1 MPLPFCFLLL
11 TPPSS
16 CRRRVALLA
25 GLGLVLVAWPAG
37 AQVDTTR
44 TAPPDSL
51 ERPRADTVR
60 RAPASADADPRL
72 RPYALASPLQG
83 RTATDSIPGRR
94 PHVSIA
100 TLLSDRVGGF
110 LYDLGEYGWPH
121 GWSPRGL
128 APHRVHLRLDGR
140 SFNDPLTG
148 RARFELLP
156 PSFLRRPRL
165 GPDPA
170 GGAVGVH
177 TAWRAYPSRRPI
189 TEIRYRFGNS
199 GLHAVE
205 VGHSQKRRLDLF
217 GRPGLLHLT
226 LGYGGRKA
234 DGVYDGS
241 ALRTERRIWGRLRYR
256 TNDWLVE
263 IANRATRYRIG
274 AHGGAEPRTSR
285 FTSLYNLPL
294 ARADVRTPQNRRTT
308 IRNDLSVRLQAPLLP
323 GRLRPTQLSARWTTH
338 TFDVRDAVRDTT
350 WSTRLQGGH
359 ARMQQSGTVG
369 RHTLTGTVQ
378 GRLWTIDRSNVP
390 STLGAPR
397 GALHIGLRD
406 SLRLGATHL
415 AVAAGGHLT
424 AQQTYPS
431 VTART
436 KRQTGS
442 VQLSASLTV
451 TGQRGAWIEEAGFP
465 GVRPLQAERGGI
477 ADALVAGTVGART
490 HWKTFDL
497 QLTGFAHQIRNA
509 VDLYAAR
516 PAGADA
522 TAYTDSVTVRR
533 TSTPVRRVGLTA
545 AGGWRRDARRGLY
558 ATGRGTLL
566 STLTADASVLH
577 ERLARTLPSVYGQAR
592 VGARFVLFTDL
603 RTDLYVQARGWGA
616 MHSRWLHPR
625 TGRLVVP
632 PLQTPVPGTGA
643 PSTVGPSGTI
653 DLHAEVRLQGA
664 TLFFTV
670 QHIQAGTGLQPG
682 TFVVPVYPLP
692 PQQFRFGV
700 FWPIFD

>member
-1 MPLPFCFLLL
+1 M
-11 TPPSS
+11 
-16 CRRRVALLA
+16 LA
-25 GLGLVLVAWPAG
+25 AWPAD

-44 TAPPDSL
+44 TPPPDSL
-51 ERPRADTVR
+51 ERPRADSAR
-60 RAPASADADPRL
+60 RPSAPASAGVRL
-72 RPYALASPLQG
+72 RPHRLVSPLQG

-100 TLLSDRVGGF
+100 ALLADRAGGF

-121 GWSPRGL
+121 GWSPSGL

-177 TAWRAYPSRRPI
+177 TAWRSYPSRRPV

-199 GLHAVE
+199 GLHGVE

-217 GRPGLLHLT
+217 GRPGVLHLT

-241 ALRTERRIWGRLRYR
+241 ALRTERRIWGRLRYH
-256 TNDWLVE
+256 TNDWLAE
-263 IANRATRYRIG
+263 ITNRATRYRIG
-274 AHGGAEPRTSR
+274 AHGGAEPRTSL
-285 FTSLYNLPL
+285 FASLYNLPL

-308 IRNDLSVRLQAPLLP
+308 IRNDLSARLQAPLLP
-323 GRLRPTQLSARWTTH
+323 GRLRPAQLSARWTTH
-338 TFDVRDAVRDTT
+338 TFDVRDAARDTT
-350 WSTRLQGGH
+350 WRTRLQGGH
-359 ARMQQSGTVG
+359 ARLQQSGTVG

-378 GRLWTIDRSNVP
+378 GQLWTVDRSNVP
-390 STLGAPR
+390 SGLGAPR
-397 GALHIGLRD
+397 GALHVGLRD
-406 SLRLGATHL
+406 SLRLGAAHL
-415 AVAAGGHLT
+415 AVVAGGHLT
-424 AQQTYPS
+424 TEQTYPS
-431 VTART
+431 IKARAE
-436 KRQTGS
+436 RRTGA

-451 TGQRGAWIEEAGFP
+451 TGQRGAWIEDAGFP
-465 GVRPLQAERGGI
+465 GVRPLPAERGGI

-490 HWKTFDL
+490 QWKTLDL
-497 QLTGFAHQIRNA
+497 QLEGFAHQIRNA

-516 PAGADA
+516 PADA
-522 TAYTDSVTVRR
+522 AAYTDSVVVRR
-533 TSTPVRRVGLTA
+533 TSTPVRRVGLTV

-577 ERLARTLPSVYGQAR
+577 QRLARTLPSAYGQAR

-603 RTDLYVQARGWGA
+603 RTDLSVKARGWGS

-632 PLQTPVPGTGA
+632 PLQAPVPGTGA
-643 PSTVGPSGTI
+643 PSTVGPSGTL
-653 DLHAEVRLQGA
+653 DLHAEVRLREA

-670 QHIQAGTGLQPG
+670 QNIQAGTGLQPG

>member
-1 MPLPFCFLLL
+1 M
-11 TPPSS
+11 
-16 CRRRVALLA
+16 
-25 GLGLVLVAWPAG
+25 
-37 AQVDTTR
+37 
-44 TAPPDSL
+44 
-51 ERPRADTVR
+51 
-60 RAPASADADPRL
+60 
-72 RPYALASPLQG
+72 
-83 RTATDSIPGRR
+83 
-94 PHVSIA
+94 
-100 TLLSDRVGGF
+100 
-110 LYDLGEYGWPH
+110 
-121 GWSPRGL
+121 
-128 APHRVHLRLDGR
+128 
-140 SFNDPLTG
+140 
-148 RARFELLP
+148 
-156 PSFLRRPRL
+156 
-165 GPDPA
+165 
-170 GGAVGVH
+170 
-177 TAWRAYPSRRPI
+177 
-189 TEIRYRFGNS
+189 
-199 GLHAVE
+199 
-205 VGHSQKRRLDLF
+205 
-217 GRPGLLHLT
+217 
-226 LGYGGRKA
+226 
-234 DGVYDGS
+234 
-241 ALRTERRIWGRLRYR
+241 
-256 TNDWLVE
+256 
-263 IANRATRYRIG
+263 
-274 AHGGAEPRTSR
+274 
-285 FTSLYNLPL
+285 
-294 ARADVRTPQNRRTT
+294 
-308 IRNDLSVRLQAPLLP
+308 
-323 GRLRPTQLSARWTTH
+323 QL
-338 TFDVRDAVRDTT
+338 
-350 WSTRLQGGH
+350 
-359 ARMQQSGTVG
+359 SGTVG

-378 GRLWTIDRSNVP
+378 GRLWTVDRSNVP

-436 KRQTGS
+436 KWQTGS